1 MYGTVRRGKDLWRK
15 ICRGQDRDSFYY
27 VFPEYD
33 KTICCSARKHILRVR
48 SDNNITVIC
57 TKESF
62 GNHLKSVRF
71 VILADR
77 EMEQLLA
84 YLRTCR
90 DTMLNLKLKNV
101 YVLSFREAGGNSLQK
116 LYEEKIYEEDFLI
129 GRWLLPDSDS
139 PDNGAYH
146 EGKME

>member
-1 MYGTVRRGKDLWRK
+1 MYGTVRKGKDLWRK
-15 ICRGQDRDSFYY
+15 ICRGQNGDSLYY
-27 VFPEYD
+27 VFPKFDE
-33 KTICCSARKHILRVR
+33 KLQNSAQKHILRAR
-48 SDNNITVIC
+48 SNKNITVIC

-62 GNHLKSVRF
+62 GNPVNSVRF
-71 VILADR
+71 VILAER

-101 YVLSFREAGGNSLQK
+101 YVLSFQEAGGNSLQK
-116 LYEEKIYEEDFLI
+116 LYEEKIYEEEFLI

-139 PDNGAYH
+139 PDNGDYH
-146 EGKME
+146 DRKME